1 MSMEISWFSW
11 KLSSCIQVQYSAM
24 NIVCWFFQSMC
35 GLCWRQLVKESEY
48 RLVPPWGQDVRDIQ
62 WNVKAADDNCCRL
75 SIGALTLGSMEAT
88 KHKSPG
94 LEDTTAKRII
104 FLQFIFPVG
113 SKSRRD
119 KFDSML
125 TIGQNT
131 LFLKF
136 TVSKCLSIAW
146 ALGISL

>member
-1 MSMEISWFSW
+1 
-11 KLSSCIQVQYSAM
+11 
-24 NIVCWFFQSMC
+24 
-35 GLCWRQLVKESEY
+35 
-48 RLVPPWGQDVRDIQ
+48 
-62 WNVKAADDNCCRL
+62 
-75 SIGALTLGSMEAT
+75 MEAT

-94 LEDTTAKRII
+94 LEDTTAKRIF

-125 TIGQNT
+125 TIGQST

-136 TVSKCLSIAW
+136 TVSKCLSVAW
-146 ALGISL
+146 AVGISL

>member
-1 MSMEISWFSW
+1 
-11 KLSSCIQVQYSAM
+11 
-24 NIVCWFFQSMC
+24 
-35 GLCWRQLVKESEY
+35 
-48 RLVPPWGQDVRDIQ
+48 
-62 WNVKAADDNCCRL
+62 
-75 SIGALTLGSMEAT
+75 MEAT
-88 KHKSPG
+88 KHKSPR

-136 TVSKCLSIAW
+136 TVSNCLSIAW
-146 ALGISL
+146 TIGIVL

>member
-1 MSMEISWFSW
+1 
-11 KLSSCIQVQYSAM
+11 
-24 NIVCWFFQSMC
+24 
-35 GLCWRQLVKESEY
+35 
-48 RLVPPWGQDVRDIQ
+48 
-62 WNVKAADDNCCRL
+62 
-75 SIGALTLGSMEAT
+75 MEAT
-88 KHKSPG
+88 KHKSPR

-136 TVSKCLSIAW
+136 TISK
-146 ALGISL
+146 